1 MVELGDN
8 NAQPA
13 TGSPLVLWEDVTNI
27 LYVKPDDTNKNVII
41 DCTSENVCISGKD
54 TNSDDVDDN
63 ASDNFGMSVWLYSDA
78 AFETWA
84 ALRETS
90 DDRTE
95 DEKTYIDQQSGY
107 TIKIECNFEVYG
119 TSIASASKANFACC
133 LRDDS

>member
-84 ALRETS
+84 ASRETS
-90 DDRTE
+90 DERTE

-119 TSIASASKANFACC
+119 TSSAASAKANFACC

>member
-119 TSIASASKANFACC
+119 TSSAASAKANFACC

>member
-1 MVELGDN
+1 MVDWATDLGTN
-8 NAQPA
+8 NAE
-13 TGSPLVLWEDVTNI
+13 GESPITLWEDVTNI
-27 LYVKPDDTNKNVII
+27 LYVKPNDDNKNVII
-41 DCTSENVCISGKD
+41 DCTSTNVCISG
-54 TNSDDVDDN
+54 DDN
-63 ASDNFGMSVWLYSDA
+63 TSDNFGMSVWLYSDA

-119 TSIASASKANFACC
+119 TSSAASAKANFACC

>member
-1 MVELGDN
+1 MVDWATDLGTN
-8 NAQPA
+8 NAE
-13 TGSPLVLWEDVTNI
+13 GESPITLWEDVTNI
-27 LYVKPDDTNKNVII
+27 LYVKPNDDNKNVII
-41 DCTSENVCISGKD
+41 DCTSTNVCISG
-54 TNSDDVDDN
+54 DDN

-84 ALRETS
+84 ASRETS
-90 DDRTE
+90 DERTE